1 VVEGMRQPLS
11 LEQPGD
17 GAKNKRSD
25 EQAVLQAGL
34 IGARKSQYRGD
45 GMTGRRQLEEIKFD
59 NTYARLPE
67 ALYAKLNPTP
77 FSEPPHLI
85 SFNPAAA
92 ELIDLDPGEAKRPE
106 FAGVF
111 GGSMLVP
118 GMEPLAMLYSGHQ
131 FGVYV
136 PQLGDGRAILL
147 GEVRNDRG
155 EKWDLHL
162 KGAGRTPFSREG
174 DGRAVLRSTIREY
187 LCSEAMHGLGIPTTR
202 ALCIVGS
209 NHKVYREQVET
220 GAMLVRMAPSHVRF
234 GSFEILSYRKQHEQ
248 LTVLA
253 DYVIAQHY
261 PHLVDLSDKY
271 ARFFSEVVERTAK
284 LIAQWQ
290 AVGWAHGV
298 MNTDNMSIHGLTLD
312 YGPFGFMDDYDPGFI
327 CNHSDHNGR
336 YAFNQQPYIG
346 LWNLSCLAQALLPL
360 SEKEDL
366 KAALDRYT
374 SLCEGQYM
382 ELMRAKF
389 GLMETKE
396 EDVSLIQDL
405 LALMQLHHVD
415 YTSIF
420 RALGLFQGGTDSLNE
435 PLRDFFLDRESFD
448 RWARRYKD
456 RLREEGSRDADR
468 FARMNQVNPKYL
480 LRNYLAQTAIEKA
493 EKKDFSEIDRLLTL
507 LHNPY
512 SDQPGMEAYAVPPP
526 NWGKHLSV
534 SCSS

>member
-1 VVEGMRQPLS
+1 MTKHLLETLS
-11 LEQPGD
+11 
-17 GAKNKRSD
+17 
-25 EQAVLQAGL
+25 
-34 IGARKSQYRGD
+34 
-45 GMTGRRQLEEIKFD
+45 FD
-59 NTYARLPE
+59 NTYGRLPE
-67 ALYAKLNPTP
+67 SFYAKLNPTP
-77 FSEPPHLI
+77 FDSPPYLVHANC
-85 SFNPAAA
+85 SAA
-92 ELIDLDPGEAKRPE
+92 ELIDLDPGQFTRPE
-106 FAGVF
+106 FTELF
-111 GGSMLVP
+111 GGSMLAP

-147 GEVRNDRG
+147 GEVRNEQG
-155 EKWDLHL
+155 EKWDLQL
-162 KGAGRTPFSREG
+162 KGAGLTPFSREG

-209 NHKVYREQVET
+209 DHKVYREQVET
-220 GAMLVRMAPSHVRF
+220 GAILVRMAPSHVRF
-234 GSFEILSYRKQHEQ
+234 GTFEIYYYRKQHEQ
-248 LTVLA
+248 LKILA
-253 DYVIAQHY
+253 DYVIANHF
-261 PHLVDLSDKY
+261 PHLADGSEKY

-298 MNTDNMSIHGLTLD
+298 MNTDNMSIHGIILD

-360 SEKEDL
+360 AQKEDL

-374 SLCEGQYM
+374 PLCEGQYM

-389 GLMETKE
+389 GFIETKE
-396 EDVSLIQDL
+396 EDASLIQDL
-405 LALMQLHHVD
+405 LALMHLHHVD
-415 YTSIF
+415 YTSFF
-420 RALGLFQGGTDSLNE
+420 RALGLFQTGSASLNE
-435 PLRDFFLDRESFD
+435 SLRDFFLDREAFD
-448 RWARRYKD
+448 KWARRYEI
-456 RLREEGSRDADR
+456 RLSEEGSRDDDR
-468 FARMNQVNPKYL
+468 LVRMNRVNPKYV

-493 EKKDFSEIDRLLTL
+493 QQKDFSEIDQLLTL
-507 LHNPY
+507 LQNPY
-512 SDQPGMEAYAVPPP
+512 SDQPGMDTYATPPP
-526 NWGKHLSV
+526 NWGKHLAV